1 MQKNTKTREIPELIP
16 LDGLRLKIIHR
27 QVKKLCTRCFEAHL
41 RKDCEED
48 KKTWFDYI
56 RKFMSENE
64 EIENE
69 FYGGHY
75 ERVLK
80 DSKKLRSASRPE
92 PEDYNLPRNKDDL
105 VKLLQKMKDCG
116 IDEKKAMEI
125 IKEKKAQFDKDCA
138 LFDGKNN

>member
-1 MQKNTKTREIPELIP
+1 
-16 LDGLRLKIIHR
+16 
-27 QVKKLCTRCFEAHL
+27 
-41 RKDCEED
+41 
-48 KKTWFDYI
+48 
-56 RKFMSENE
+56 MSENE

-125 IKEKKAQFDKDCA
+125 IKEKKSTV
-138 LFDGKNN
+138 